1 MDSNKIITRRTA
13 LKTAGAAAAALSA
26 TGCASGQKSAGK
38 KGKINFDN
46 AYFYD
51 AEGNFKE
58 EAGKDAYIA
67 LMEYHGYPVF
77 PDAREKL
84 WVSDYGIGQFAKLGL
99 GANMFVNNEED
110 RYMVMDIYLMPNQML
125 PEHFHLPTDKN
136 PAKLEGW
143 VVRHGVSYVYGVGEP
158 TKNIKAVIPK
168 CHLGGTATVM
178 HEVILRPGQFTPLAK
193 VETPHWQFAGPEG
206 VILTEVAN
214 VHDNAGVR
222 HSEKSLIFG

>member
-1 MDSNKIITRRTA
+1 MDVKKKISRRTV
-13 LKTAGAAAAALSA
+13 LQTAGAAAGLSL
-26 TGCASGQKSAGK
+26 TGCATGQKGGAK
-38 KGKINFDN
+38 KSSINFDN

-51 AEGNFKE
+51 AEGKFKP
-58 EAGKDAYIA
+58 EAAKDAFIA
-67 LMEYHGYPVF
+67 LMKHHRYPVF

-99 GANMFVNNEED
+99 GANMFANNEED

-143 VVRHGVSYVYGVGEP
+143 TVRHGVSYVYGIGEP

-168 CHLGGTATVM
+168 CHKNGTATAM
-178 HEVILRPGQFTPLAK
+178 HEVILKPGQFTPLVK
-193 VETPHWQFAGPEG
+193 VESPHWQFAGPKG

-222 HSEKSLIFG
+222 HTEKSLIFG

>member
-1 MDSNKIITRRTA
+1 MDVKKMISRRTM
-13 LKTAGAAAAALSA
+13 LQTAGAAAGLSVAGCSPAEKA
-26 TGCASGQKSAGK
+26 TAK
-38 KGKINFDN
+38 KTNINFDN

-51 AEGNFKE
+51 AEGKFKP
-58 EAGKDAYIA
+58 EAAKDAFVA

-125 PEHFHLPTDKN
+125 PEHFHLATDKN

-143 VVRHGVSYVYGVGEP
+143 TVRHGVSYVYGIGEP

-168 CHLGGTATVM
+168 CHLNGTATAM
-178 HEVILRPGQFTPLAK
+178 HEVILTPGQFTPLAK
-193 VETPHWQFAGPEG
+193 VESPHWQFAGPEG

-222 HSEKSLIFG
+222 HTEKSLIFE